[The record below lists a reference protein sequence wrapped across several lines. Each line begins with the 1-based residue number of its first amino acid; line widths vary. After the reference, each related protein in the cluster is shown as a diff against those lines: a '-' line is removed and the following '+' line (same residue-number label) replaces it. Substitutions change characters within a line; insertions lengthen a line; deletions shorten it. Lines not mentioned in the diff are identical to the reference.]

1 MKKLLPLGFSR
12 SAIRHQLYLNSNDV
26 DTAACRLLDS
36 EKEEEGEREEEREGR
51 DDSWEE
57 VEPEK
62 NFSIGKYE
70 VSTVCSSV
78 IWPPLP
84 PPPLPSPLHTAGD

>member
-36 EKEEEGEREEEREGR
+36 EKEEEGERERRERGEM
-51 DDSWEE
+51 
-57 VEPEK
+57 
-62 NFSIGKYE
+62 
-70 VSTVCSSV
+70 
-78 IWPPLP
+78 
-84 PPPLPSPLHTAGD
+84 TAGKKLNLKKTSALENMR